1 MNRIFLA
8 SSLLALSLLSCS
20 LASRLLSTVQDG
32 SPEIVPHDKPD
43 LPVNVQPFTEA
54 GCSGENLY
62 VMECDAGS
70 LLKAL
75 GCDYLSVNAVSGGL
89 RPGYAVAT
97 CTRRDTSGEPPAPAM
112 FNKTGC
118 LMPLYQSVVV
128 SVDGEFRLVND
139 TAGFQELFA
148 PIEFEEEALAYAQLV
163 TGLNAIYGWEVA
175 DDLLYHYHVDRLED
189 THVVETDEGYI
200 VSLFSDPE
208 PLCGCA
214 THTIYQRDVLVHSS
228 GQVEIV
234 NSEPLYDFEA
244 CID

>member
-8 SSLLALSLLSCS
+8 SALLTLSLLSCS
-20 LASRLLSTVQDG
+20 LASRLLSTDQDG
-32 SPEIVPHDKPD
+32 SPEIVQHDKPD
-43 LPVNVQPFTEA
+43 LPVNIQPFVEA
-54 GCSGENLY
+54 GCSGENEY
-62 VMECDAGS
+62 VMECAADS
-70 LLKAL
+70 PLKAL
-75 GCDYLSVNAVSGGL
+75 GCDFLTVNGVSGGL

-97 CTRRDTSGEPPAPAM
+97 CMRRETSGEPTQPDL
-112 FNKTGC
+112 FQKTGC

-139 TAGFQELFA
+139 PASFQILFA
-148 PIEFEEEALAYAQLV
+148 PIESEEEALAYAQLV

-175 DDLLYHYHVDRLED
+175 PYKYHVERLED

-214 THTIYQRDVLVHSS
+214 PHTIYQRDVLVQKN

-234 NSEPLYDFEA
+234 KSTPLYDFEA